1 MLTVTSAHLRSED
14 RDMIRKYA
22 RFILDRLVRRGIQN
36 KSRVTIKVLTKE
48 EMKTAADL
56 LDLKTYKAWCTYNGA
71 DDSGNKKFTIV
82 LMMRSI
88 NRKTQKPQIRLK
100 NLLIDLGHELVHVKQ
115 YLLNEMFDYTNGD
128 VRHKGIVFSS
138 EYQENE
144 ELYYDSPWE
153 IEAYGRELGLYKIF
167 CHKLK
172 QEMKK

>member
-1 MLTVTSAHLRSED
+1 MLTVTSAHLRSEEKD
-14 RDMIRKYA
+14 ILRKYA
-22 RFILDRLVRRGIQN
+22 RFVLSRLVRPGILN
-36 KSRVTIKVLTKE
+36 KSRVTIKVLKKQDISTS
-48 EMKTAADL
+48 DDFS
-56 LDLKTYKAWCTYNGA
+56 DLKHFKAWCTYDGT
-71 DDSGNKKFTIV
+71 DDFANKKFTIV

-88 NRKTQKPQIRLK
+88 NRKTKKPQIRLK
-100 NLLIDLGHELVHVKQ
+100 NLLLNLGHELVHVKQ

-172 QEMKK
+172 EDVKK

>member
-1 MLTVTSAHLRSED
+1 MLNVTSVHLRSEEK
-14 RDMIRKYA
+14 DMIRKYA
-22 RFILDRLVRRGIQN
+22 RFVLSRLVRPGILN
-36 KSRVTIKVLTKE
+36 KSRVTIKVLKKQDISTSDDF
-48 EMKTAADL
+48 ADL
-56 LDLKTYKAWCTYNGA
+56 KHFKAWCTYDGT
-71 DDSGNKKFTIV
+71 DDFANKKFTIV

-88 NRKTQKPQIRLK
+88 NRKTKKPQIRLK
-100 NLLIDLGHELVHVKQ
+100 NLLLNLGHELVHVKQ

-167 CHKLK
+167 CNKLK

>member
-1 MLTVTSAHLRSED
+1 MLNITSAHLRSED
-14 RDMIRKYA
+14 KDMIRKYA
-22 RFILDRLVRRGIQN
+22 RFVLDRLVRKGIQN
-36 KSRVTIKVLTKE
+36 KSRVTIKVLNKE

-56 LDLKTYKAWCTYNGA
+56 LDLKTYKAWCTYDGS
-71 DDSGNKKFTIV
+71 DDFGNKKFTIV
-82 LMMRSI
+82 LNAHTV
-88 NRKTQKPQIRLK
+88 NRKAKKSQIRLK

-172 QEMKK
+172 EDVKK